1 VTLVLLVRHGL
12 TASTGSVLTGR
23 MPGIGLDDRGQG
35 QAAAVGARLAGVP
48 LDAIISSPLQRCLET
63 AAAIGAARSAGLD
76 PATPRSAGL
85 DPATPRSAGLDPATP
100 RSAGLDPAT
109 PPNGHQVAIT
119 EDDRFA
125 EVAYGDWT
133 GKPLKRLA
141 KEPLWRVVQ
150 AHPSAVRFP
159 GPDGESLPG
168 VQERAVAAIRDWN
181 TRLGPKAVYLV
192 CSHGD
197 VIKSIIAD
205 SLGLHLDMF
214 QRIQVDPCSVS
225 LIRYTPLR
233 PFVLRMNDT
242 GASLGGVAG
251 SRPAERGVAGS
262 RPAERGVAEAEPA
275 GSEPGWPAAEA
286 AGRSGLGE
294 GDAVIGGGAGG

>member
-12 TASTGSVLTGR
+12 TAGTGSVLTGR
-23 MPGIGLDDRGQG
+23 TPGIGLDDRGQG
-35 QAAAVGARLAGVP
+35 QAAAVGARLAEVP
-48 LDAIISSPLQRCLET
+48 LDAIVSSPLQRCQET
-63 AAAIGAARSAGLD
+63 AAAIAAAR
-76 PATPRSAGL
+76 
-85 DPATPRSAGLDPATP
+85 
-100 RSAGLDPAT
+100 
-109 PPNGHQVAIT
+109 NGNQVAVT
-119 EDDRFA
+119 QDDRFA

-133 GKPLKRLA
+133 GKPIKRLA

-181 TRLGPKAVYLV
+181 ARLGPKAVYLV

-225 LIRYTPLR
+225 VIRYTPLR

-242 GASLGGVAG
+242 GAGVGGPVTG
-251 SRPAERGVAGS
+251 G
-262 RPAERGVAEAEPA
+262 
-275 GSEPGWPAAEA
+275 PAADGHGQQGGQA
-286 AGRSGLGE
+286 AGRAGLGE